1 MALQQSIKPVIA
13 PHPHKLTTRQPGA
26 RASVRETKANG
37 PAQMDD
43 QELPSGPSDRDKL
56 RDRIFQQRLWIEEL
70 RRTADKKVVGR
81 AIADLEYMT
90 AQVQKIEE
98 RRSKRSLK

>member
-1 MALQQSIKPVIA
+1 
-13 PHPHKLTTRQPGA
+13 
-26 RASVRETKANG
+26 
-37 PAQMDD
+37 MDD

-81 AIADLEYMT
+81 AIADLEHMI
-90 AQVQKIEE
+90 AQDRKIEE
-98 RRSKRSLK
+98 RRFKRSLK

>member
-1 MALQQSIKPVIA
+1 MS
-13 PHPHKLTTRQPGA
+13 
-26 RASVRETKANG
+26 RA
-37 PAQMDD
+37 MDD